1 MKVCID
7 SGHGG
12 HDSGAVGRFSKEKD
26 INLAISLFTKQ
37 ELEKAGF
44 IVVLTRDKDIYKDLN
59 ARCIIANENKVDAFV
74 SIHTNA
80 STNQTT
86 KGFEVF
92 CYKIANNN
100 ATTKAGRLAS
110 LISQSFVL
118 NVRGI
123 TNNRGIKEAGFFVLR
138 YTLMPAVLLECG
150 FITNP
155 DEERVLNQKETQIE
169 IAKAISIG
177 IQKYFKGG

>member
-7 SGHGG
+7 AGHGG
-12 HDSGAVGRFSKEKD
+12 YDSGAVGQFSKEKD
-26 INLAISLFTKQ
+26 INLAVSLLTKQ

-44 IVVLTRDKDIYKDLN
+44 VVVLTRDKDIFVNLRP
-59 ARCIIANENKVDAFV
+59 RCIIANENKADIFV

-80 STNQTT
+80 STNQTAR
-86 KGFEVF
+86 GFEVF
-92 CYKIANNN
+92 CYKITNNN
-100 ATTKAGRLAS
+100 TTTKAGRLAT
-110 LISQSFVL
+110 LISQSFAL

-123 TNNRGIKEAGFFVLR
+123 TNNRGVKEARFFVLR
-138 YTLMPAVLLECG
+138 YTLMPAVLVECG

-155 DEERVLNQKETQIE
+155 VEERVLNQKETQIE